1 MTGHT
6 LWLYQWHAALDWFG
20 ENSPSVSEKF
30 CFEATYSPE
39 RRAAIFPE
47 LMAQSME
54 GWKEARSGNG
64 EVKDDS
70 INCFQEA
77 H

>member
-1 MTGHT
+1 MTI
-6 LWLYQWHAALDWFG
+6 
-20 ENSPSVSEKF
+20 SVLHLIDLGKFTQSICKF

-54 GWKEARSGNG
+54 GWKEARSVM
-64 EVKDDS
+64 ER
-70 INCFQEA
+70 
-77 H
+77 